1 MEPRKPRKP
10 GVITATESP
19 FVQAQFMTLAV
30 AINATLVYRPGQP
43 YQPKAV
49 QFISGEVN

>member
-1 MEPRKPRKP
+1 MDPRKPRKLE
-10 GVITATESP
+10 VIKATESS
-19 FVQAQFMTLAV
+19 FVQAQFLTLAV

-49 QFISGEVN
+49 EFISGEVN